1 MPDLENRVR
10 LLEEHSKESDKVHQ
24 RIMDELHKKDIADAL
39 MRQQLDTL
47 VLTTTRIE
55 EKIDKQH
62 EEAEKQEKEQLAKP
76 AKRWDAI
83 VTTVITAVASA
94 LAGALMAVLLH

>member
-1 MPDLENRVR
+1 MPDLEARIKA
-10 LLEEHSKESDKVHQ
+10 LEKHKEESDKVHQ
-24 RIMDELHKKDIADAL
+24 KIIDELHKKDIADAL

-62 EEAEKQEKEQLAKP
+62 EQAEKQEKEALAKP

>member
-1 MPDLENRVR
+1 MPDLEARVKA
-10 LLEEHSKESDKVHQ
+10 LEKHSEESDKVHQ
-24 RIMDELHKKDIADAL
+24 KIIDDLHKKDIADAL

-47 VLTTTRIE
+47 VLTTSRIE